1 MHVPTANQQLEATRL
16 LTGQSFSLSTAQI
29 APSCCSL
36 LWWIKRQY
44 VGYTLSMS
52 FCKFCSLA
60 VMSFILNSICNKITQ
75 INIHMINQRKTKTSS
90 DSLCNGLKKTTL
102 AQFYCHT
109 LSILCSFSSHE
120 QRRTFCSCLTETKTR
135 SLHMTM
141 IIQVSSEISTVE

>member
-1 MHVPTANQQLEATRL
+1 
-16 LTGQSFSLSTAQI
+16 
-29 APSCCSL
+29 
-36 LWWIKRQY
+36 
-44 VGYTLSMS
+44 
-52 FCKFCSLA
+52 
-60 VMSFILNSICNKITQ
+60 
-75 INIHMINQRKTKTSS
+75 MINQRKTKTSS
-90 DSLCNGLKKTTL
+90 DSLRNGLTKTTL